1 MARYSPSIQE
11 LINRLGALP
20 GIGAKSATRVALHIL
35 NMPEE
40 DAKALADSITNARK
54 NTFRCSVCQNLTDS
68 DPCPIC
74 SDPSRDRTTVC
85 VVESPRD
92 ILTMERI
99 HEYKGLY
106 HVLHGVYDPAGN
118 KSMADITLNQL
129 IERLTLHPEINEVI
143 MATNP
148 TIEGNATALYVSRLL
163 SNSGIRITRLAS
175 GLPLGS
181 ELEFSNDYT
190 LTSAFKG
197 RVDITS

>member
-1 MARYSPSIQE
+1 MARYSPSIQD

-40 DAKALADSITNARK
+40 DAKGLSDSIINARK

-74 SDPSRDRTTVC
+74 SDPSRDKTTVC

-106 HVLHGVYDPAGN
+106 HVLHGVYDPAGG
-118 KSMADITLNQL
+118 KAIADITLNQL

-163 SNSGIRITRLAS
+163 SNSGIKITRLAS

>member
-1 MARYSPSIQE
+1 
-11 LINRLGALP
+11 
-20 GIGAKSATRVALHIL
+20 
-35 NMPEE
+35 
-40 DAKALADSITNARK
+40 
-54 NTFRCSVCQNLTDS
+54 
-68 DPCPIC
+68 
-74 SDPSRDRTTVC
+74 
-85 VVESPRD
+85 
-92 ILTMERI
+92 
-99 HEYKGLY
+99 
-106 HVLHGVYDPAGN
+106 
-118 KSMADITLNQL
+118 MADITLNQL